1 MDTWGTCCCFANKFS
16 FAWAMCLASM
26 KKLLRPFCERYEH
39 ILSPGQRRT
48 VSSVFVLWSPIMIIG
63 AVETGNRNTSMNDYS
78 IISPS
83 GSIQIIGAFKNFQP
97 GLLHNMKKTTTFRW
111 QFSGTLFFCAAKW
124 LLFFKILFP
133 AFLPILIW
141 MLNCWPLTYIVKYS
155 FGPSVL
161 YIYNT
166 KTLLVVSAVLQ
177 QPQNNFF
184 ERYCCNQTCI

>member
-1 MDTWGTCCCFANKFS
+1 MLLLCKQIQF
-16 FAWAMCLASM
+16 CLSYVLSVYE
-26 KKLLRPFCERYEH
+26 KLLRPFCERYEH
-39 ILSPGQRRT
+39 IMSPGQRRT
-48 VSSVFVLWSPIMIIG
+48 VYSVFILWSPIMIIS
-63 AVETGNRNTSMNDYS
+63 AVETGNRNTSMNGYS
-78 IISPS
+78 IISAS
-83 GSIQIIGAFKNFQP
+83 GSIQVFGAFKNFQP
-97 GLLHNMKKTTTFRW
+97 GLLHNMKKKKKKKNSMTVFRNI
-111 QFSGTLFFCAAKW
+111 FFCAAKW
-124 LLFFKILFP
+124 LLFFKILFQ

-184 ERYCCNQTCI
+184 ERYCCNQTCV